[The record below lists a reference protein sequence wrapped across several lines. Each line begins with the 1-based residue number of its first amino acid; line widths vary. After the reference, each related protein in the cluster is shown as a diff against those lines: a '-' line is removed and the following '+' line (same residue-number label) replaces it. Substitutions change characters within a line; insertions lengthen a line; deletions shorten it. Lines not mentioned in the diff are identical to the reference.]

1 MFEVVQRYTGVDIIV
16 IDLILSVW
24 LESMGLIIISSG
36 LELLWAGFSC
46 VGVNS
51 LFSSHIHEILELVL
65 DRLDSIKNYEVV
77 VKFLSNKLS
86 KQGFQTSFAYSF
98 QTKHKKTSV
107 FFFLYFVWKLY
118 TKLVWKPCLDSLFGR
133 NFTTTL

>member
-1 MFEVVQRYTGVDIIV
+1 
-16 IDLILSVW
+16 
-24 LESMGLIIISSG
+24 MGLIIISSG

-51 LFSSHIHEILELVL
+51 LFSSHIHEIHELVL

-77 VKFLSNKLS
+77 VKFLPNKLS

-98 QTKHKKTSV
+98 QTKHKIQEKK
-107 FFFLYFVWKLY
+107 Y
-118 TKLVWKPCLDSLFGR
+118 
-133 NFTTTL
+133 

>member
-1 MFEVVQRYTGVDIIV
+1 
-16 IDLILSVW
+16 
-24 LESMGLIIISSG
+24 MGLIIISSG

-51 LFSSHIHEILELVL
+51 LFSSHIHEIHELVL

-77 VKFLSNKLS
+77 VKFLPNKLS

-98 QTKHKKTSV
+98 QTMFCLETICKACLETL
-107 FFFLYFVWKLY
+107 FGQLVWN
-118 TKLVWKPCLDSLFGR
+118 LVWKTDRPTSNIADDDDDIKATS
-133 NFTTTL
+133 